1 MTNFKGYRFSPT
13 KVTIRLFG
21 GVLEL
26 KLHRNVY
33 NFHNESIHYLLLR
46 EYSCWFLKGML
57 CSFPEEDDV
66 EQIKSSL
73 PTPEKLAGFKMA
85 PADFEKVRSLFCLSN
100 E

>member
-1 MTNFKGYRFSPT
+1 MTSFKGSHFPPA

-21 GVLEL
+21 GALEL
-26 KLHRNVY
+26 KLHRNVD
-33 NFHNESIHYLLLR
+33 NFYNESICYLLLR
-46 EYSCWFLKGML
+46 KCSCWLLKGMF
-57 CSFPEEDDV
+57 CSFLEGDDV